1 MSTKCGE
8 CFKGIAL
15 GQNLHVTENLMQSL
29 LTSEHKKHIKAVSR
43 FIDKSNS
50 PYTESAK
57 QLTQQLLAHMS
68 LEEVERHDDA
78 YWATAVDR
86 LINSM
91 SQSDLSYP
99 IIEVIN
105 PENDDSTTV
114 IQMVNQNIPFLV
126 DSASLACTELG
137 LEIKL
142 LSHPIIHIEQDQ
154 SGRVIKKKSANKSAD
169 VKSVIYFEV
178 VRVAE
183 HKHQAITDHF
193 DALMKKVHQVVE
205 DWRPMLT
212 CMDQASEHL
221 GDLGDAPVAASQRRY
236 LTWLMDNN
244 FTFLGYRKYVVN
256 KDQLTADKKSG
267 LGLLNENLATD
278 AYDVSV
284 LPVSEYKVKKQS
296 DLLLIT
302 KVNVISDIHR
312 NGNLDY
318 IGLLE
323 TNDQGEVVAEH
334 RFIGLFTSAALSAS
348 VSDIPYIKQKIK
360 QVSKKFGFD
369 ANSHSGKM
377 VTHILATLPRDEV
390 FQSNSK
396 ELFDLTYQA
405 LVIQEKVTT
414 QVIARL
420 DKFNRYC
427 SFMVFV
433 PRDLF
438 NTKNRKKIQ
447 KILTEQVGGEEVEFS
462 VAIDDSHYARLYV
475 VIRDI
480 ARFDK
485 DLLEGIQAQVL
496 EAVKTWDD
504 QLFAILKERFGTAAA
519 QQYWQQ
525 FKGAFPVVYT
535 EDVSPW
541 VASFDVE
548 HAAKLSQDD
557 DIQMSLY
564 EPNVQRQGEFR
575 FKVFRFNNTIP
586 LSEVLPDLENL
597 GLHVVSERPYEL
609 TCKDGKSLWVQDFD
623 LKLATGQT
631 LELGLV
637 RERFHDTFEKVV
649 MGQMDSDILN
659 QLVIL
664 GGLTWRQVFF
674 LRAMVKYLMQTGIPY
689 SKEYIMQALVNQPHI
704 TRWLVEL
711 FAVRFQPGLDEND
724 NKGLRNY
731 LDVVQEKYQ
740 TQLQHL
746 NIELNQYQQDCV
758 DKYCRSRKFTRPSFS
773 DKIIKVIGSLLESVK
788 SQDED
793 RIIRQVV
800 EVIQATLRTNYY
812 QNDAQGNHRPAV
824 SFKINSSAI
833 SFLPKPVPYREIFVY
848 SPRVEAVHLR
858 MGKVARGGLRWSD
871 RYEDFR
877 TEVLGLMK
885 AQNVKNS
892 IIVPVGSKGGF
903 VVKKMPKGSRDEV
916 MAEVV
921 SCYKTFIGSMLDIT
935 DNIQGEVIIPPVD
948 VVRHDED
955 DPYLV
960 VAADKGTA
968 TFSDIANGISE
979 ERGFWLGDAFAS
991 GGSAGYDHKGMGITA
1006 KGAWESVKRHF
1017 REMGIDSQSEDFSVV
1032 GIGDMMGDVFGN
1044 GMLLSKHICLKAA
1057 FNHMHIFL
1065 DPNPDSA
1072 KTWKERSR
1080 LFALPRSSWEDYDQ
1094 KLISKGG
1101 GIYSRFDKSIPI
1113 SDEVKAWLKIKDDE
1127 LAPQELIKRLM
1138 LSEVDLI
1145 WNGGIGTY
1153 VKSTDESHGDAGDS
1167 ANNALRVN
1175 GKQLKCKMFGEGGN
1189 LGMTQK
1195 GRIEFAENGGRVNT
1209 DFIDNSAGV
1218 DCSDHEVNIKI
1229 LLKAMMEDGLY
1240 DTPSRNKLLASM
1252 TDDVSDLV
1260 LMNNYKQTQT
1270 LTFMEHLSAERIGA
1284 KAHLIRLLE
1293 EKGLLDRE
1301 IEFLPSDAELER
1313 RRLNG
1318 EGMSRP
1324 ELCVLLSYAKLD
1336 LYAQVMQSGALDDAW
1351 LRGLMVNYFP
1361 KKLQKVDA
1369 KYLDNHRLKNEIIGT
1384 ILTSQVVDR
1393 MGATFVQRMHE
1404 DTGADVGAI
1413 CKAFYVV
1420 VELFGLN
1427 QLWRGIEQHDLTV
1440 DADQQIEAFVA
1451 IWHFVRQSIRWV
1463 LNNAGHQIDIETQVN
1478 ELKKGVKQFKDN
1490 FTAYINDADAAAKTR
1505 VEKALQRKG
1514 FEKGLSESIA
1524 ALPYLSAA
1532 LDVVSVANK
1541 QKITV
1546 KKAADVY
1553 FPLGKFLNLL
1563 WLQSMVEKLVVDNQW
1578 HVYARGGLRDD
1589 LSNHHA
1595 ELTASLLK
1603 SYDNKLSSEAIIQ
1616 RWSQDHGDKVK
1627 KVKSM
1632 MMSIKSEKN
1641 ADYPTIMVAINSL
1654 SHLVA
1659 ATK

>member
-1 MSTKCGE
+1 
-8 CFKGIAL
+8 
-15 GQNLHVTENLMQSL
+15 MQSL
-29 LTSEHKKHIKAVSR
+29 LTSEHKKHIKAVSQ
-43 FIDKSNS
+43 FIENSQS
-50 PYTESAK
+50 PYIDSAK

-68 LEEVERHDDA
+68 LEEVERHDDV

-91 SQSDLSYP
+91 SNSDLTFP
-99 IIEVIN
+99 IIEVVN
-105 PENDDSTTV
+105 PENDATTTV

-126 DSASLACTELG
+126 DSASLACSELG

-142 LSHPIIHIEQDQ
+142 LSHPIIHIEQEQ
-154 SGRVIKKKSANKSAD
+154 SGRVIKKKTANKKAD

-178 VRVAE
+178 GRLAE
-183 HKHQAITDHF
+183 TQHDSVKTHLTK
-193 DALMKKVHQVVE
+193 LMKKIHLVVS
-205 DWRPMLT
+205 DWKAMLA
-212 CMDQASEHL
+212 CMEEASVAL
-221 GDLGDAPVAASQRRY
+221 GDLNDAPVAASQRRY
-236 LTWLMDNN
+236 LNWLVDNN
-244 FTFLGYRKYVVN
+244 FTFLGYRKYEVKN
-256 KDQLTADKKSG
+256 DQLVPCDQTG
-267 LGLLNENLATD
+267 LGLLNSALKTN
-278 AYDVSV
+278 AYEVS
-284 LPVSEYKVKKQS
+284 LIPLSQYQVKKQS

-323 TNDQGEVVAEH
+323 TNEQGEVVAEH
-334 RFIGLFTSAALSAS
+334 RFIGLFTSTALSIS
-348 VSDIPYIKQKIK
+348 PSEIPYIKRKVK
-360 QVSKKFGFD
+360 QVSKKFGFEPQ
-369 ANSHSGKM
+369 SHSGKM
-377 VTHILATLPRDEV
+377 VSHILGTLPRDEV
-390 FQSNSK
+390 YQSNSK

-438 NTKNRKKIQ
+438 NTRNRKKIQ
-447 KILTEQVGGEEVEFS
+447 QILVSQVGGEEVEFS

-480 ARFDK
+480 EQYSESV
-485 DLLEGIQAQVL
+485 LEAIQAEVI

-504 QLFAILKERFGTAAA
+504 QLMAILNERFDASTALAY
-519 QQYWQQ
+519 QQQ
-525 FKGAFPVVYT
+525 FSGAFPIVYT
-535 EDVSPW
+535 EEVSPW
-541 VASFDVE
+541 VASYDVE
-548 HAAKLSQDD
+548 HAAKLKHDD

-609 TCKDGKSLWVQDFD
+609 TCSDGKTIWVQDFD
-623 LKLATGQT
+623 LKLATGQS
-631 LELGLV
+631 LELELV
-637 RERFHDTFEKVV
+637 KERFHDTFEKVV
-649 MGQMDSDILN
+649 KGEMDSDILN

-689 SKEYIMQALVNQPHI
+689 SKDYIMQALVNQPHI

-711 FAVRFQPGLDEND
+711 FGVRFQPGLDD
-724 NKGLRNY
+724 NEGKGLRHY
-731 LDVVQEKYQ
+731 LDVVQEKYK

-746 NIELNQYQQDCV
+746 DIELNQYQQDCV
-758 DKYCRSRKFTRPSFS
+758 DKYTRSRKFTRPGFS
-773 DKIIKVIGSLLESVK
+773 DKIVKVIGSLLESVK

-812 QNDAQGNHRPAV
+812 QSDEAGNYRPAV

-833 SFLPKPVPYREIFVY
+833 SFLPKPVPFREIFVY
-848 SPRVEAVHLR
+848 SPKVEAVHLR

-903 VVKKMPKGSRDEV
+903 VVKQMPKGSRDEV
-916 MAEVV
+916 MAEVI

-935 DNIQGEVIIPPVD
+935 DNIEAEKIIPPLD

-979 ERGFWLGDAFAS
+979 SRGFWLGDAFAS

-1072 KTWKERSR
+1072 KSWKERNR
-1080 LFALPRSSWEDYDQ
+1080 LFALPRSSWEDYDAS
-1094 KLISKGG
+1094 LISKGG

-1113 SDEVKAWLKIKDDE
+1113 STEVKTWLKIKDDE

-1153 VKSTDESHGDAGDS
+1153 VKSSDESDGDAGDS

-1175 GKQLKCKMFGEGGN
+1175 GKQLKCKVFGEGGN

-1195 GRIEFAENGGRVNT
+1195 GRIEFAESGGRVNT

-1240 DTPSRNKLLASM
+1240 DIQSRNELLASM
-1252 TDDVSDLV
+1252 TDNVSDLV
-1260 LMNNYKQTQT
+1260 LKNNYKQTQT
-1270 LTFMEHLSAERIGA
+1270 LAFMEHLSAERIGA

-1293 EKGLLDRE
+1293 AKGLLDRE
-1301 IEFLPSDAELER
+1301 IEFLPTDAELER

-1336 LYAQVMQSGALDDAW
+1336 LYAQVIQSGALNDDW
-1351 LRGLMVNYFP
+1351 LRRLMVNYFP
-1361 KKLQKVDA
+1361 KKLQTIDA

-1393 MGATFVQRMHE
+1393 MGATFVQRMNE

-1427 QLWRGIEQHDLTV
+1427 KLWAGIESHDLKV
-1440 DADQQIEAFVA
+1440 DADQQVEAFVA

-1463 LNNAGHQIDIETQVN
+1463 LNNVGHQIDIEKQVTA
-1478 ELKKGVKQFKDN
+1478 LQKGVNQFKNN
-1490 FTAYINDADAAAKTR
+1490 FTDYINDVDAAAKTR

-1514 FEKGLSESIA
+1514 FEKTLSEAIA

-1541 QKITV
+1541 QNIAV

-1563 WLQSMVEKLVVDNQW
+1563 WLQTMVEKLVVDNQW

-1595 ELTASLLK
+1595 QLTASLLK
-1603 SYDNKLSSEAIIQ
+1603 SYDNKKLSSEEIISK
-1616 RWSQDHGDKVK
+1616 WSQEHNDKVK
-1627 KVKSM
+1627 KVKDM

-1654 SHLVA
+1654 SHLVS

>member
-1 MSTKCGE
+1 MWDTPRKH
-8 CFKGIAL
+8 GIFPRFTTPFA
-15 GQNLHVTENLMQSL
+15 EREMQSL
-29 LTSEHKKHIKAVSR
+29 LTSDHKKHIKAVCQI
-43 FIDKSNS
+43 FTTQKS
-50 PYTESAK
+50 PYKDSAK
-57 QLTQQLLAHMS
+57 QLAQQLLAHMS
-68 LEEVERHDDA
+68 IDELLSHDHA
-78 YWATAVDR
+78 YWAAAVER
-86 LINSM
+86 LI
-91 SQSDLSYP
+91 SQMGDSDLKTP
-99 IIEVIN
+99 VIDIYS
-105 PENDDSTTV
+105 PAGDESTSV
-114 IQMVNQNIPFLV
+114 IQMINPNSPFLV
-126 DSASLACTELG
+126 DSATLACSDFG

-142 LSHPIIHIEQDQ
+142 LSHPIIHIEKDP
-154 SGRVIKKKSANKSAD
+154 SGRVIKKKNSQVDAD

-178 VRVAE
+178 NRISEDKQQALRE
-183 HKHQAITDHF
+183 HFESLLGKI
-193 DALMKKVHQVVE
+193 HQVVA
-205 DWRPMLT
+205 DWQPMLA
-212 CMDQASEHL
+212 CMEQASDAL
-221 GDLGDAPVAASQRRY
+221 GDLNDAPVQASQKRF
-236 LTWLMDNN
+236 LQWLMDNH
-244 FTFLGYRKYVVN
+244 FTFMGYRRYQIKGESLSAQS
-256 KDQLTADKKSG
+256 DTG
-267 LGLLNENLATD
+267 LGLFKPAMKTASYDISELAVD
-278 AYDVSV
+278 QYQVSR
-284 LPVSEYKVKKQS
+284 QS
-296 DLLLIT
+296 DLLLIS
-302 KVNVISDIHR
+302 KVNVIADIHR
-312 NGNLDY
+312 KGNLDY
-318 IGLLE
+318 IGILE
-323 TNDQGEVVAEH
+323 TNDKGEVVAEH
-334 RFIGLFTSAALSAS
+334 RFIGLFTSAALNTSP
-348 VSDIPYIKQKIK
+348 SDIPYIKRKVK
-360 QVSKKFGFD
+360 KVSKKFGFD
-369 ANSHSGKM
+369 HASHSGKM
-377 VTHILATLPRDEV
+377 VSHIIDTLPRDEV
-390 FQSNSK
+390 YQSSSK
-396 ELFDLTYQA
+396 ELFDLVYQA
-405 LVIQEKVTT
+405 LVIQEKITT

-420 DKFNRYC
+420 DKFNRFC
-427 SFMVFV
+427 SFMAFV

-447 KILTEQVGGEEVEFS
+447 KIFTEAVGGQEVEFA

-480 ARFDK
+480 QHFNESVLNQVRK
-485 DLLEGIQAQVL
+485 DVV
-496 EAVKTWDD
+496 EAVKSWDE
-504 QLFAILKERFGTAAA
+504 QLRSVLYERFETSQA
-519 QQYWQQ
+519 QAYCIQ
-525 FKGAFPVVYT
+525 FKGAFPPAYT
-535 EDVSPW
+535 EEVSPW
-541 VASFDVE
+541 VASYDVE
-548 HAAKLSQDD
+548 NASKLENED
-557 DIQMSLY
+557 DISMSLY

-575 FKVFRFNNTIP
+575 FKVFRFNRTIP

-609 TCKDGKSLWVQDFD
+609 KTRDGKTIWVQDFD
-623 LKLATGQT
+623 LKLATGRS
-631 LELGLV
+631 LELDLV
-637 RERFHDTFEKVV
+637 RDRFHETFEKVTR
-649 MGQMDSDILN
+649 GQMDSDVLN

-674 LRAMVKYLMQTGIPY
+674 LRAMVKYLLQTGVPY

-711 FAVRFQPGLDEND
+711 FGVRFQPDLDD
-724 NKGLRNY
+724 SDGPGLRHY
-731 LDVVQEKYQ
+731 LDVVSQKYQ
-740 TQLQHL
+740 TQLSHL
-746 NIELNQYQQDCV
+746 DIELNEYQQSCV
-758 DKYCRSRKFTRPSFS
+758 DKYCRSRKFTREGFS
-773 DKIIKVIGSLLESVK
+773 DKIIKVIGALLESVK

-812 QNDAQGNHRPAV
+812 QNDDAGNHRPAV

-833 SFLPKPVPYREIFVY
+833 SFLPKPVPFREIFVY

-916 MAEVV
+916 MAEVID
-921 SCYKTFIGSMLDIT
+921 CYKTFIGSMLDIT
-935 DNIQGEVIIPPVD
+935 DNIEAESIVPPID

-979 ERGFWLGDAFAS
+979 SRGFWLGDAFAS

-1017 REMGIDSQSEDFSVV
+1017 REMGIDCQSEDFTVV

-1065 DPNPDSA
+1065 DPNPNSA
-1072 KTWKERSR
+1072 KTWKERNR
-1080 LFALPRSSWEDYDQ
+1080 LFQLPRSTWEDYDTS
-1094 KLISKGG
+1094 LISQGG

-1113 SDEVKAWLKIKDDE
+1113 SPEVKAWLKIREDE

-1153 VKSTDESHGDAGDS
+1153 VKSSDESHADAGDS
-1167 ANNALRVN
+1167 ANNSLRVD
-1175 GKQLKCKMFGEGGN
+1175 GKQLNCKVFGEGGN

-1240 DTPSRNKLLASM
+1240 DTESRNALLASM
-1252 TDDVSDLV
+1252 TDNVSDLV
-1260 LMNNYKQTQT
+1260 LANNYKQTQT
-1270 LTFMEHLSAERIGA
+1270 LTFMQHLSAERIGA

-1293 EKGLLDRE
+1293 AKGLLDRD

-1318 EGMSRP
+1318 EGMTRP

-1336 LYAQVMQSGALDDAW
+1336 LYAQVMESGALDDPW
-1351 LRGLMVNYFP
+1351 LRSLMVNYFP
-1361 KKLQKVDA
+1361 DKLQQVDA

-1404 DTGADVGAI
+1404 DTGAEVGAI

-1420 VELFGLN
+1420 VELFDLN
-1427 QLWRGIEQHDLTV
+1427 DLWQGIEAHDLTV
-1440 DADQQIEAFVA
+1440 EAGQQIEAFIE
-1451 IWHFVRQSIRWV
+1451 IWHFVRQATRWV
-1463 LNNAGHQIDIETQVN
+1463 LNNLGHQIVIDEQIQS
-1478 ELKKGVKQFKDN
+1478 LQSGIKQFRNNFKD
-1490 FTAYINDADAAAKTR
+1490 YITDADAAARTR
-1505 VEKALQRKG
+1505 SEAALVKKG
-1514 FEKGLSESIA
+1514 FGKRLSSNLSS
-1524 ALPYLSAA
+1524 LPYLSAA

-1541 QKITV
+1541 KNIDV

-1595 ELTASLLK
+1595 QLTASLLSKYKGK
-1603 SYDNKLSSEAIIQ
+1603 SDAIIQ
-1616 RWSQDHGDKVK
+1616 AWSQEHGQKVK
-1627 KVKSM
+1627 NVKDM
-1632 MMSIKSEKN
+1632 MMNIKSEKQV
-1641 ADYPTIMVAINSL
+1641 DYPTIMVAINSL